1 MVVMAAQCQS
11 EYSQYHWTVRLKM
24 VKRVNFM
31 LCVFYHNLKN
41 EKETCKN
48 LKPNIIREN
57 YINEI
62 EKDFLK
68 YKEHKP

>member
-1 MVVMAAQCQS
+1 
-11 EYSQYHWTVRLKM
+11 M
-24 VKRVNFM
+24 VKIVNFM
-31 LCVFYHNLKN
+31 LCAFYHNLKN

-48 LKPNIIREN
+48 LKPNKRKLYN
-57 YINEI
+57 FEI